1 MRLEPQHNDAIR
13 AEIAER
19 LKTSLAP
26 EPPNVSPQ
34 LDRLLGR
41 FRELDEE
48 ASPSIVPDADP
59 VREPPKPASP
69 PGWLERLLDFT
80 RRS

>member
-1 MRLEPQHNDAIR
+1 MRLEPGHNYAIR
-13 AEIAER
+13 EEIAER

-26 EPPNVSPQ
+26 EPPNVPPY

-59 VREPPKPASP
+59 VEEQPE
-69 PGWLERLLDFT
+69 PGWLQRLRDFT